1 MFSHIHIQNFPFT
14 FKNSL
19 LTLRWIRALQFCYQN
34 IGFIPMEIWTIF
46 SSILYVFSMLKH
58 L

>member
-19 LTLRWIRALQFCYQN
+19 LTLRWIGALQFCYQN
-34 IGFIPMEIWTIF
+34 IGFIQMEIWTIF
-46 SSILYVFSMLKH
+46 SSILYVFKYA
-58 L
+58 